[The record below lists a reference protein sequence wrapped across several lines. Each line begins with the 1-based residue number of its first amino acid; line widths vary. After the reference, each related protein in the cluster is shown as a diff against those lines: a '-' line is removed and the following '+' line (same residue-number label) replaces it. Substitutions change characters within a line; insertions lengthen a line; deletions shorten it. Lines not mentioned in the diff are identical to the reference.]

1 MRMNAETQRKR
12 IQNLN
17 EAAAAVKSCYNKLR
31 IRDYMPGQVIYN
43 LDRCQE
49 GADATPTEYDE
60 NLLKEYQKRGFE
72 LIQIHTDWMDTYRQ
86 HGADKFSAIHPE
98 GMKKFVDM
106 CHKYGIKII
115 AYASSTFF
123 WAKDPDFKEE
133 FARMDAYLR
142 GGTMNLRIN
151 WSGSPEWREYVWNK
165 SMDMLEEYG
174 FDGLYNDM
182 GHDAFLKNYVE
193 ELERTGFCSGETMKE
208 LPYEQEVEDFLA
220 LYYEEM
226 KRRGMIYKVHIGNY
240 LAPNTKEKVYDYLYV
255 AEGSRSLEGVIENC
269 KHMQPYL
276 VPAFDRRVC
285 EIKDPDT
292 VYACCIPFVQFP
304 LLYHGRPITHCGW
317 STDLEYFDSQEFD
330 GKLLTHDAMAV
341 KHLKEHPGEYTY
353 SEWSEIP
360 DDPKEFDRCSHYL
373 ALYKPMVT
381 DGSIARME
389 VRNCDFITSPI
400 PEKVYISL
408 FTNEEQYMVVS
419 NLTDAPYEVT
429 LAEPWAN
436 RETGEEGTSFCV
448 PVGKILFLKKL

>member
-1 MRMNAETQRKR
+1 MKMNAETQRKR
-12 IQNLN
+12 IQNMRQAY
-17 EAAAAVKSCYNKLR
+17 EATKQCYNELR
-31 IRDYMPGQVIYN
+31 IRDYMPGQIIYN
-43 LDRCQE
+43 FGRCP
-49 GADATPTEYDE
+49 GGTDAMPTEYDE
-60 NLLKEYQKRGFE
+60 NLLKEYQKRGFD
-72 LIQIHTDWMDTYRQ
+72 LIQIHTDWMDTYREY
-86 HGADKFSAIHPE
+86 GADKFSAIHPE
-98 GMKKFVDM
+98 GMKAFVDL

-123 WAKDPDFKEE
+123 WAKDPDIKEE

-142 GGTMNLRIN
+142 GGNMNLRIC

-193 ELERTGFCSGETMKE
+193 ELERTGYSSGETMSE
-208 LPYEQEVEDFLA
+208 LPYETEVEDFLA
-220 LYYEEM
+220 LYYEEL

-240 LAPNTKEKVYDYLYV
+240 LAPNTKQKVYDYLYV
-255 AEGSRSLEGVIENC
+255 AEGSRSLEGVIDNC

-304 LLYHGRPITHCGW
+304 LLYHGRPITHYGR
-317 STDLEYFDSQEFD
+317 SENLEYFESNEFD
-330 GKLLTHDAMAV
+330 GKLTTHDEMAV
-341 KHLKEHPGEYTY
+341 KHLEAHPGEYTY
-353 SEWSEIP
+353 SEWSSIP
-360 DDPKEFDRCSHYL
+360 DDPTEFDRSSRYL

-381 DGSIARME
+381 EGSMARIE
-389 VRNCDFITSPI
+389 VRECDFITSQI

-408 FTNEEQYMVVS
+408 FTNEEQYMVAS
-419 NLTDAPYEVT
+419 NLTGEPYTLT
-429 LAEPWAN
+429 LAENWED
-436 RETGEEGTSFCV
+436 RETGAVGTSFQV
-448 PVGKILFLKKL
+448 PVGKIIFLRKV